1 MGKGLGTQER
11 GDSQEW
17 GESRASRRP
26 SCRIT
31 GAQRRSPVS
40 RCRTCTVERGL
51 ARAGSGRVGNG
62 EYPASPSGKEALE
75 HVQIT
80 V

>member
-1 MGKGLGTQER
+1 MGNGLGTQER

-17 GESRASRRP
+17 GKSRASRRP

-40 RCRTCTVERGL
+40 RCGTCTVEREAWLGL
-51 ARAGSGRVGNG
+51 AVGEWRV
-62 EYPASPSGKEALE
+62 ESTQHPQVAKRSWSMFR
-75 HVQIT
+75 
-80 V
+80 